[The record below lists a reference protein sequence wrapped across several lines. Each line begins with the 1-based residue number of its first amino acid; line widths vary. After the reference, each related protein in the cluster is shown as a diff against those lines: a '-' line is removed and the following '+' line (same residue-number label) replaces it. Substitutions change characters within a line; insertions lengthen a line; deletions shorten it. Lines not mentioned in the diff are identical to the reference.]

1 MAAKWAEKDY
11 ANRIYCYKLFP
22 EAHMPVKG
30 SDLAACFDLKASM
43 RDGDEIKFYNKQ
55 NVKSGHGK
63 WSIKKSPCIM
73 VTGC

>member
-43 RDGDEIKFYNKQ
+43 REGDEIKFYNII
-55 NVKSGHGK
+55 NFFTFYFH
-63 WSIKKSPCIM
+63 
-73 VTGC
+73 